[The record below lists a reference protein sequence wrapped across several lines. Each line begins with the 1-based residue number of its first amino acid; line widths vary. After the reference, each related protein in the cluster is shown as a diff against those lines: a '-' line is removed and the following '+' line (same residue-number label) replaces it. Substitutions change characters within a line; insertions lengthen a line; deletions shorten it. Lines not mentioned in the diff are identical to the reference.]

1 MVDKRLKLITPSILY
16 MNSFDKMV
24 KDYNSVNENF
34 RKDNILEFGSYIKTC
49 EQYSRGENLKPG
61 YVASTEYW
69 LVDVDMNII
78 GTSDLRHSLTE
89 SLKLIGGNIG
99 YSISPSFRKKGY
111 GKLILKLSIEKARLL
126 GLEKVLVTT
135 NEDNIASEKIIIAN
149 GGVYEGSSYVDEE
162 KKVVKIYWINI
173 DL

>member
-1 MVDKRLKLITPSILY
+1 M
-16 MNSFDKMV
+16 KM
-24 KDYNSVNENF
+24 DS
-34 RKDNILEFGSYIKTC
+34 ILEFDSYIKTC
-49 EQYSRGENLKPG
+49 EQYSMGENLKPG

-78 GTSDLRHSLTE
+78 GTSDLRHSLTDG
-89 SLKLIGGNIG
+89 LKLIGGNIG

-149 GGVYEGSSYVDEE
+149 GGVFEGSSYVDEV
-162 KKVVKIYWINI
+162 KKVVKRYWISTV
-173 DL
+173 